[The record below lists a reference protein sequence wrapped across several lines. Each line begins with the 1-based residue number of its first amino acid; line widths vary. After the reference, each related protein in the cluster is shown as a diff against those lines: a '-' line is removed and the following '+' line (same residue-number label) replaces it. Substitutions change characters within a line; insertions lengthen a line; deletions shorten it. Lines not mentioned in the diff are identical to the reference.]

1 MTETQKA
8 RYKEF
13 LVPIVDKNFAQ
24 RPSAGPAFAQ
34 MTYQLFD
41 EVAANTARLPDF
53 RRSDLPLLLIW
64 GKADPY
70 LHVSVA
76 EHLKSQAKNA
86 AIHVLEAGHWPQI
99 DEAAD
104 AARIMLANQWS

>member
-1 MTETQKA
+1 
-8 RYKEF
+8 
-13 LVPIVDKNFAQ
+13 
-24 RPSAGPAFAQ
+24 
-34 MTYQLFD
+34 MTYQLSD
-41 EVAANTARLPDF
+41 EVAANTARLLDF

-76 EHLKSQAKNA
+76 EYMKSQAKNA
-86 AIHVLEAGHWPQI
+86 ALHALEAGHWPQI

-104 AARIMLANQWS
+104 TARIMLGNEWS

>member
-1 MTETQKA
+1 
-8 RYKEF
+8 
-13 LVPIVDKNFAQ
+13 
-24 RPSAGPAFAQ
+24 
-34 MTYQLFD
+34 
-41 EVAANTARLPDF
+41 
-53 RRSDLPLLLIW
+53 LLIW

-86 AIHVLEAGHWPQI
+86 AIHVLEAV
-99 DEAAD
+99 D

>member
-1 MTETQKA
+1 M
-8 RYKEF
+8 
-13 LVPIVDKNFAQ
+13 DKNFAQ

-53 RRSDLPLLLIW
+53 RRSALPLLLIW
-64 GKADPY
+64 GKAD
-70 LHVSVA
+70 SVA

-104 AARIMLANQWS
+104 TARIMLASQWS

>member
-1 MTETQKA
+1 M
-8 RYKEF
+8 
-13 LVPIVDKNFAQ
+13 DKNFTQ

-41 EVAANTARLPDF
+41 EVAANTARLSDF
-53 RRSDLPLLLIW
+53 RRSELPLLLIW
-64 GKADPY
+64 GNTDTY

-86 AIHVLEAGHWPQI
+86 AFHALEAGHWPQI
-99 DEAAD
+99 DEPAD
-104 AARIMLANQWS
+104 IARIMLASQWS